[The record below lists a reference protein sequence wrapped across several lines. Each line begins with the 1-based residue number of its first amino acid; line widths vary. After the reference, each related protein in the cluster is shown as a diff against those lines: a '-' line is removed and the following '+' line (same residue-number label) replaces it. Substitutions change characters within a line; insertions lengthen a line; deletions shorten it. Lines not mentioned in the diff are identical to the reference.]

1 MMECLPQVFDAS
13 SHFAVELTDDDR
25 APGAEQNFARAVIVG
40 PEIDECS
47 DRAWTADD
55 LGKGVF
61 VKTVLHG
68 DDVAIFRKVRQ

>member
-1 MMECLPQVFDAS
+1 MERLPQVFDAS
-13 SHFAVELTDDDR
+13 SHFAVELADDDR
-25 APGAEQNFARAVIVG
+25 ASGAELNVTRAVIVG
-40 PEIDECS
+40 PEIDECA

-61 VKTVLHG
+61 VETVLHR